1 MSEVSAPNNKDKMDV
16 LIRLMAIS
24 LVNGKRQRD
33 QVRLLS
39 LAGMG
44 PKEIAELIGTTPNT
58 VNVSLSQLRK
68 EKKMNLKTDG
78 ERDGD

>member
-1 MSEVSAPNNKDKMDV
+1 VTDTRDRKGDTMDV
-16 LIRLMAIS
+16 LVRLMAIS
-24 LVNGKRQRD
+24 LVTGKRQKD

-58 VNVSLSQLRK
+58 VNVALSQIRK

-78 ERDGD
+78 EKDGE